1 MVIMHAQSDIT
12 SLFFQTFLSKYQ
24 FTGTEIMSWRG
35 KYIGW
40 YRIIEKTLGNLVPNL
55 TDMEVMENVT
65 LDDLLITPTGQE
77 SLPRNK
83 KKPIP
88 KIMLHINDNN
98 IELGIIYNNQESLE
112 LFRNIFKN
120 VHTQD
125 KEKFFN
131 RLQSLDSNYETLLYF
146 KEQNKNP
153 ELLRKYITAR
163 LDLQL
168 LERVIDDMLK
178 LRKGGIQVQNN
189 QSVYI
194 TPKTPQL
201 YLTRVSV
208 PLIEA
213 KFIEALCEIKP
224 IYETLKAIKTQR
236 EIISDRLR
244 KPKIKRNIYREFIES
259 LNEARKQDLISAE
272 KRREFNKKWREEQ
285 DKRESLMKQLME
297 LINHKKET
305 QETES

>member
-1 MVIMHAQSDIT
+1 
-12 SLFFQTFLSKYQ
+12 
-24 FTGTEIMSWRG
+24 MSWRG

-40 YRIIEKTLGNLVPNL
+40 YRIIEKTLDNLVPNL
-55 TDMEVMENVT
+55 NDMEIMENVT
-65 LDDLLITPTGQE
+65 PDDQFITSTGQE
-77 SLPRNK
+77 NLPMNM

-88 KIMLHINDNN
+88 KIMLQINDNN
-98 IELGIIYNNQESLE
+98 IELGIIYNNQESLK
-112 LFRNIFKN
+112 LFRNIFKSI
-120 VHTQD
+120 HTD
-125 KEKFFN
+125 DRGKFFN
-131 RLQSLDSNYETLLYF
+131 QLQSLDSNYETLLYI
-146 KEQNKNP
+146 KERNKNP

-168 LERVIDDMLK
+168 LERVIDDMLN
-178 LRKGGIQVQNN
+178 LHKGGIQIQNN

-201 YLTRVSV
+201 YLTRVNV

-213 KFIEALCEIKP
+213 KFIEALREIKP
-224 IYETLKAIKTQR
+224 IYKTLKGIKTQR

-244 KPKIKRNIYREFIES
+244 KPKIKRNIYREFIEA

-272 KRREFNKKWREEQ
+272 KRREFNKKWREEK

-297 LINHKKET
+297 LINPEKET
-305 QETES
+305 QETDS